1 MLPLPKAVMKM
12 KSQNVQSILNKSGKL
27 LRIHFAIEKKKI
39 IYFVYFQFFRCPN
52 WPKCDQ
58 DVQSFYDFMRSTI
71 SYPNQSPN
79 CMPILNRAIDGALNP
94 YLTTSDDRLIE
105 YGFIEMVFDQSS
117 GKTCL
122 KLKRLKN

>member
-1 MLPLPKAVMKM
+1 M

-27 LRIHFAIEKKKI
+27 LRIYFAIEKKI

>member
-1 MLPLPKAVMKM
+1 
-12 KSQNVQSILNKSGKL
+12 
-27 LRIHFAIEKKKI
+27 
-39 IYFVYFQFFRCPN
+39 
-52 WPKCDQ
+52 
-58 DVQSFYDFMRSTI
+58 
-71 SYPNQSPN
+71 
-79 CMPILNRAIDGALNP
+79 MPILNRAIDGALNP

>member
-1 MLPLPKAVMKM
+1 M

-27 LRIHFAIEKKKI
+27 LRIYFAIEKKKI
-39 IYFVYFQFFRCPN
+39 IYFVYFEFFRCPN

-105 YGFIEMVFDQSS
+105 YGFVEMVFDQSS
-117 GKTCL
+117 GK

>member
-1 MLPLPKAVMKM
+1 MY
-12 KSQNVQSILNKSGKL
+12 S
-27 LRIHFAIEKKKI
+27 
-39 IYFVYFQFFRCPN
+39 QFFRCPN

-105 YGFIEMVFDQSS
+105 YGFIKMVFDQSS
-117 GKTCL
+117 GKIQPT
-122 KLKRLKN
+122 